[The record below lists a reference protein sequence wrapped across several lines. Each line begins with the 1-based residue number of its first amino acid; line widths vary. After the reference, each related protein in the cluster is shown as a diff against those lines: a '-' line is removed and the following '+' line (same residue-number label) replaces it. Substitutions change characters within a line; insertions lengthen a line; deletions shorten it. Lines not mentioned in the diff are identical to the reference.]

1 MKKNIKKI
9 IVGIFAVALAL
20 VVTACG
26 NGSKSSSSS
35 KTTTVKVGIIGSDD
49 IVWKDIAQRLK
60 KQNINVKLIKF
71 TNYDQPNQA
80 LDAGDIDINAYQH
93 IYFLDNWNEAH
104 KTDLTPIGNT
114 VIAPL
119 AVFSHKIKNIKDLK
133 KGDVVTLP
141 NDATNQ
147 ARALQLLENAG
158 LITLKKGV
166 KFPTPNDV
174 ATNKSGI
181 ALKPLDASQT
191 ARSLDDAQ
199 AAIVNNGVALDA
211 NLSYD
216 DAIYTEKITKKSKI
230 WVNVIA
236 AQNKDKDNK
245 TFQKIVKAYQT
256 KATAAKI
263 KEVYKGSTIP
273 AWNYKF

>member
-1 MKKNIKKI
+1 MKKNLKKI
-9 IVGIFAVALAL
+9 VIGFVAVALAL

-26 NGSKSSSSS
+26 NS
-35 KTTTVKVGIIGSDD
+35 KTSSANKETTVKVGIIGSDD
-49 IVWKDIAQRLK
+49 RVWNDIAKRLK
-60 KQNINVKLIKF
+60 KQNINVKLVKF

-80 LDAGDIDINAYQH
+80 LDAGDVDLNAYQH
-93 IYFLDNWNEAH
+93 IYFLDNWNDAH
-104 KTDLTPIGNT
+104 NTDLTPIGNT

-119 AVFSHKIKNIKDLK
+119 AVFSHKIKSIKELK

-147 ARALQLLENAG
+147 ARALQLLETAG

-181 ALKPLDASQT
+181 KLKPLDASQT
-191 ARSLDDAQ
+191 ARSLDDAT

-216 DAIYTEKITKKSKI
+216 DAIYTEKITKKSEI

-236 AQNKDKDNK
+236 AQKKDKNNK
-245 TFQKIVKAYQT
+245 VYKKIVAAYQN
-256 KATAAKI
+256 KATAKVI
-263 KEVYKGSTIP
+263 KDTYKGSTIP